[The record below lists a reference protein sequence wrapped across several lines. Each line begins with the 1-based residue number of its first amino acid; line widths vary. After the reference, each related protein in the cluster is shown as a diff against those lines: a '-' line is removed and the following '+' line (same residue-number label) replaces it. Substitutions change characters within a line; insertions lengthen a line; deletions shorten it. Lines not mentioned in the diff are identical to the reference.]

1 MNTNKKTLSIVERAK
16 KSFVGRIVC
25 RLAGEEKG
33 AVMMEYVIVAV
44 VIAAACALIMAI
56 WGKAIFGQAKAGIEA
71 TDGRPHVAEKTVE
84 DQRTTDDAGIN
95 EAAANNDKFQTT
107 TTKAPTAGKK

>member
-1 MNTNKKTLSIVERAK
+1 MNTNKKNLGIVVRAK
-16 KSFVGRIVC
+16 KTFVGRIVC
-25 RLAGEEKG
+25 RLAGEENG
-33 AVMMEYVIVAV
+33 QAMMEYVIIAV

-71 TDGRPHVAEKTVE
+71 TDGRPHVAETTVE
-84 DQRTTDDAGIN
+84 TQRTTDDAGIA

-107 TTKAPTAGKK
+107 TTKAPTPAKK